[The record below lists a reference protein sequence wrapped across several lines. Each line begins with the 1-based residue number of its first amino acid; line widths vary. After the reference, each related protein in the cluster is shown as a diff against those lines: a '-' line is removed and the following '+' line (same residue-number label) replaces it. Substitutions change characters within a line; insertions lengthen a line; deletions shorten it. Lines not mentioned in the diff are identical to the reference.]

1 MKTPP
6 MKPVLLST
14 MLALVLLLSALPAST
29 ALAAEA
35 KLPAE
40 LPPFGADRSLP
51 VPKITQR
58 TLANGLQVWVVP
70 RQGLPRVDA
79 VLVLRGAGFAADA
92 PGQNGFASLLAGV
105 LTEGTVRRDSR
116 AIAEAAQG
124 LGGSISASS
133 SNDGISVSANALAS
147 GAAPLLELLAEV
159 VRSPAYSDNEV
170 TLAKA
175 NALQGLKAS
184 EAQPGFRAERAL
196 SDAIFGDHPYARA
209 QPTAEAIAAVTAEG
223 LRGAHARRFR
233 PDHALLVVAGRIDDA
248 QALQLVEAAFGDW
261 QAIGTAVANT
271 PLARTAAPGARVL
284 LERPGSVQAT
294 LRLGRPGIAAS
305 AEDQVPLS
313 LTSTILGGGFSSRV
327 NLKLREE
334 KGYTYGASAG
344 ARNYRDGGAIVGGAD
359 VRNEVAGAALAEFMA
374 EYQRIGSQPVGS
386 QEIQETKRFV
396 AGSYVLS
403 TQLQGSLAR
412 QLAANWLIGLPAD
425 YLGRFVPL
433 VRQVTAAQVLAM
445 GRKYFAPQDQSIVV
459 VGDKAALAEQLKA
472 YGEFVSPA
480 K

>member
-1 MKTPP
+1 
-6 MKPVLLST
+6 
-14 MLALVLLLSALPAST
+14 
-29 ALAAEA
+29 
-35 KLPAE
+35 
-40 LPPFGADRSLP
+40 
-51 VPKITQR
+51 
-58 TLANGLQVWVVP
+58 
-70 RQGLPRVDA
+70 
-79 VLVLRGAGFAADA
+79 
-92 PGQNGFASLLAGV
+92 
-105 LTEGTVRRDSR
+105 
-116 AIAEAAQG
+116 
-124 LGGSISASS
+124 
-133 SNDGISVSANALAS
+133 
-147 GAAPLLELLAEV
+147 
-159 VRSPAYSDNEV
+159 
-170 TLAKA
+170 
-175 NALQGLKAS
+175 
-184 EAQPGFRAERAL
+184 
-196 SDAIFGDHPYARA
+196 
-209 QPTAEAIAAVTAEG
+209 
-223 LRGAHARRFR
+223 
-233 PDHALLVVAGRIDDA
+233 
-248 QALQLVEAAFGDW
+248 
-261 QAIGTAVANT
+261 VANT